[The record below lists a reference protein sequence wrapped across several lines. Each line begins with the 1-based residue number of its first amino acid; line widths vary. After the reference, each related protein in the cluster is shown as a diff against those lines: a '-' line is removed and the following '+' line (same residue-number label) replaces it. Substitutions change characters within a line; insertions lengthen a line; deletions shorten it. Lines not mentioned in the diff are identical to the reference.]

1 MTSFCLCSQCVSS
14 RVVKLCAPM
23 GPKKRHR
30 SSSARVPASGGT
42 SGGSSAGSRSQ
53 SRRPGGGRAP
63 YGPDSRSYCINLE
76 REVGID
82 EFQELLMKSRLV
94 ESVDKADSKVS
105 RGNTGSHW
113 APHWLQVHTYGQPRA
128 MLFEVSKHGHRSD
141 RGGKPLPQ
149 K

>member
-1 MTSFCLCSQCVSS
+1 MTSFCLCSQSVCS
-14 RVVKLCAPM
+14 RVFKLSAPM
-23 GPKKRHR
+23 APRKRHR
-30 SSSARVPASGGT
+30 SSSARLPA

-53 SRRPGGGRAP
+53 SRKPGGGRAP

-105 RGNTGSHW
+105 RGNVGNHW
-113 APHWLQVHTYGQPRA
+113 APHWLQVHTHGHPRG
-128 MLFEVSKHGHRSD
+128 MLFEVSKHGHNAD

>member
-30 SSSARVPASGGT
+30 SSSARVPASGG
-42 SGGSSAGSRSQ
+42 SSAGSRSQ
-53 SRRPGGGRAP
+53 SRKPGGGRAP

-76 REVGID
+76 RQVDID
-82 EFQELLMKSRLV
+82 EFQELLMKSSLV
-94 ESVDKADSKVS
+94 ESVDRAVSKES
-105 RGNTGSHW
+105 RGNPGNHW
-113 APHWLQVHTYGQPRA
+113 APWWLLVKTYGHERL
-128 MLFEVSKHGHRSD
+128 MHFEVSQNGHAKD